1 MASIHNEQAY
11 ANGTKRAILNNARKT
26 WLATT
31 PRAQDIESALADGR
45 DHNDY
50 GDFVGYTDNFVGSL
64 ARALD
69 NFGKLSEGQCAAILK
84 GIDAR
89 AAKKAEWA
97 AERAAAG
104 AASEYLGTVGEKIVM
119 VLTCVHVVT
128 LEGTYG
134 LTFINICKDSFGNTV
149 IYKGNAQGFPLKG
162 ETATVKAS
170 IKAHDLRDGVKQTL
184 IQRPKVVIA

>member
-1 MASIHNEQAY
+1 MAFIHNEQAY
-11 ANGTKRAILNNARKT
+11 ENGTKRAIIANAMKT
-26 WLATT
+26 WVKNT
-31 PRAQDIESALADGR
+31 PRAEEIVDAVSAGR
-45 DHNDY
+45 EYY
-50 GDFVGYTDNFVGSL
+50 GTGVTYTDDFVGSL
-64 ARALD
+64 ARSLD

-184 IQRPKVVIA
+184 IQRPKIVA

>member
-1 MASIHNEQAY
+1 MAFIHNETAY

-69 NFGKLSEGQCAAILK
+69 NFGKLTEGQCAAVLK

-104 AASEYLGTVGEKIVM
+104 AASQFLGTVGEKITM
-119 VLTCVHVVT
+119 VLTCVHVVSM
-128 LEGTYG
+128 ESNYG
-134 LTFINICKDSFGNTV
+134 SLFLNICKDDAGNTV

-162 ETATVKAS
+162 ETATVKATV
-170 IKAHDLRDGVKQTL
+170 KMHDLFAGVKQTL
-184 IQRPKVVIA
+184 IQRPKVVTA

>member
-1 MASIHNEQAY
+1 MAFIHNETAY

-69 NFGKLSEGQCAAILK
+69 NFGKLTEGQCAAVLK

-97 AERAAAG
+97 AEREAAG
-104 AASEYLGTVGEKIVM
+104 AASQFLGTVGEKITM
-119 VLTCVHVVT
+119 VLTCVHVVSM
-128 LEGTYG
+128 ESNYG
-134 LTFINICKDSFGNTV
+134 LLFLNICKDDAGNTV

-162 ETATVKAS
+162 ETATVKATV
-170 IKAHDLRDGVKQTL
+170 KMHDLFAGVKQTL
-184 IQRPKVVIA
+184 IQRPKVVTA

>member
-1 MASIHNEQAY
+1 MAFIHNETAY

-69 NFGKLSEGQCAAILK
+69 NFGKLTEGQCAAVLK

-97 AERAAAG
+97 AEREAAG
-104 AASEYLGTVGEKIVM
+104 AASQFLGTVGEKITM
-119 VLTCVHVVT
+119 VLTCVHVVSM
-128 LEGTYG
+128 ESNYG
-134 LTFINICKDSFGNTV
+134 LLFLNICKDDAGNTV

-162 ETATVKAS
+162 ETATVKATV
-170 IKAHDLRDGVKQTL
+170 KMHDLFAGVKQTL